1 MTAHLAVCGV
11 GAGLAMAGH
20 FPGRPRL
27 WVPHALGLAAM
38 LLAWLP
44 AAQPVGTPAAL
55 LGLGALLAWQL
66 STRAGGGAGWPGLA
80 DTMAMAA
87 LIGLTIPDPAHSA
100 GMAGMDHAAV
110 DGTLPYAVAV
120 LVVWL
125 AVRHRTRA
133 VRDVVRA
140 RPAAS
145 GRVLGA
151 LRFCGGLVMLSAMT
165 GMLA

>member
-1 MTAHLAVCGV
+1 VTAHLAVCGV

-55 LGLGALLAWQL
+55 LGLAVVLAWQV
-66 STRAGGGAGWPGLA
+66 SAGRVAAWSGVA
-80 DTMAMAA
+80 DTVAMAA
-87 LIGLTIPDPAHSA
+87 LIALTIPGPAHGGTS
-100 GMAGMDHAAV
+100 HAAA

-120 LVVWL
+120 VVVWL
-125 AVRHRTRA
+125 AVRHRTRPG
-133 VRDVVRA
+133 
-140 RPAAS
+140 RPDAGRPRS

-151 LRFCGGLVMLSAMT
+151 LRFGGGLVMLTAMT
-165 GMLA
+165 AMLA